1 MTSEEEKIVKGLKK
15 KRSDF
20 AKRYDK
26 DAQSVM
32 YATAKK
38 LAKNK

>member
-1 MTSEEEKIVKGLKK
+1 MSPEEEKIVKGLKK
-15 KRSDF
+15 NKSDF

-38 LAKNK
+38 LAKKK